1 VHFFGRVI
9 LAWLFF
15 LKWFVRHA
23 APVLHY
29 RLTNHLGK
37 IQNDNYFKGDF
48 FMKNFVLD
56 RTLTLSTKFTA
67 FTKCFFPLPS
77 GEGDCVGELVS
88 RTQAGEGSIRNAA
101 FTLAEGGQ
109 RPLLNSGARRVAF
122 TLAEILIT
130 LAVIGI
136 VAVLTIPGVV
146 KNHQERAWTTA
157 QDLFSKKL
165 EVAMKAMATNSTVS
179 GYDSTESFVNELK
192 KYIKITKVCTDD
204 VTKCFADKV
213 VWNAGDEPVEVT
225 NSAVKYEEKDG
236 YDWAETVGIQLN
248 NGVNALIAYN
258 KQCDADPFNNQEAI
272 TAKCVGVIYDVSGFK
287 TPNTNGKDILA
298 NGNIKSLG
306 STISCVYTMSD
317 GTCFAKILGPDTG
330 YTPIPKAE
338 TATIAAKYGVS
349 EYTGSYDSDY
359 WLGAME
365 ACGGPSKMPTKENLK
380 TLAQEM
386 YNTTAINDGTSD
398 TSGLT
403 LDTDK
408 AAPFLAQSPGQSFN
422 WFNVWSLEEDSS
434 TYAYNRYFY
443 SDSTYYDWDDRDNS
457 RKLAVCLGD

>member
-1 VHFFGRVI
+1 
-9 LAWLFF
+9 
-15 LKWFVRHA
+15 
-23 APVLHY
+23 
-29 RLTNHLGK
+29 
-37 IQNDNYFKGDF
+37 
-48 FMKNFVLD
+48 MKNFVLD
-56 RTLTLSTKFTA
+56 R
-67 FTKCFFPLPS
+67 
-77 GEGDCVGELVS
+77 
-88 RTQAGEGSIRNAA
+88 
-101 FTLAEGGQ
+101 
-109 RPLLNSGARRVAF
+109 ARHVAF

-146 KNHQERAWTTA
+146 KNHQEKAWSTA

-165 EVAMKAMATNSTVS
+165 EVAMKAMATNSTVA

-192 KYIKITKVCTDD
+192 KYLKITNICTDD
-204 VTKCFADKV
+204 VTKCFAEKV
-213 VWNAGDEPVEVT
+213 IWNAGDEPVEVT
-225 NSAVKYEEKDG
+225 NNAVKYEEKDG

-298 NGNIKSLG
+298 NANISALGGNTG
-306 STISCVYTMSD
+306 CVYTLSD
-317 GTCFAKILGPDTG
+317 GTCFAKILGPQNGG

-349 EYTGSYDSDY
+349 EFTGVYDSDY

-365 ACGGPSKMPTKENLK
+365 ACGGKDKLPTKENLK
-380 TLAQEM
+380 TLAQEL
-386 YNTTAINDGTSD
+386 YNTESIND
-398 TSGLT
+398 SGYTYDLT

-408 AAPFLAQSPGQSFN
+408 AAPFLAQSPGQSSN
-422 WFNVWSLEEDSS
+422 RFNVWSREEDSS
-434 TYAYNRYFY
+434 SYAYYRDFR
-443 SDSTYYDWDDRDNS
+443 SDTTYYGWNYRGNS
-457 RKLAVCLGD
+457 DLLAVCLGD